1 MCVQVREI
9 VSLDKNTTLKL
20 PRGFHRQSVRIP
32 GLEAIFSILF
42 PLLSIL
48 PLEASYL
55 YAIRVMLHENFQIII
70 IIIVIIIN

>member
-1 MCVQVREI
+1 MQVREI

-20 PRGFHRQSVRIP
+20 PRAFHGQSVRIP
-32 GLEAIFSILF
+32 GLEAILSMLF

-55 YAIRVMLHENFQIII
+55 YAIRVMLHEIFQIII
-70 IIIVIIIN
+70 IIN